1 MVLSVAA
8 LVLTA
13 LNNGMRR
20 IKDLALLQISGGL
33 VITLIGLPL
42 IWQFGAP
49 AIPYYVVLMPLT
61 SFLVGHLFVAR
72 LPKCAPV
79 SPSFAELS
87 AQWRVFGA
95 LGLLV
100 MTAAVVTT
108 LAVLWIQTEVKGQL
122 GLEAVGFYRASNVI
136 EVQYF
141 WLVLSAMG
149 ADFYPH
155 LTGIIQDHAAVRLA
169 TWAMPTKS
177 GSIVSPR

>member
-1 MVLSVAA
+1 
-8 LVLTA
+8 
-13 LNNGMRR
+13 
-20 IKDLALLQISGGL
+20 
-33 VITLIGLPL
+33 
-42 IWQFGAP
+42 
-49 AIPYYVVLMPLT
+49 
-61 SFLVGHLFVAR
+61 
-72 LPKCAPV
+72 
-79 SPSFAELS
+79 
-87 AQWRVFGA
+87 
-95 LGLLV
+95 